1 MKHIVM
7 GTAGHV
13 DHGKTALIKRLTGV
27 DTDRLKEEKERGI
40 TIELGFASLV
50 LPGGQTVGIVDV
62 PGHERFVKNMVAGAA
77 GIDLVAMVIA
87 ADEGIMPQTREHLH
101 ICSLLGIRRGVVVV
115 TKIDMVD
122 KEWLELVQEDIRAYL
137 KGTFLE
143 GMPVV
148 PVSSFTGEG
157 IPALLEAIGRSVEE
171 IKETQD
177 IGILRLPVDRVFT
190 MKGFGTVITG
200 TLISGSVTVGE
211 EVEFFPAGFPAK
223 VRGIQVHNEAVK
235 TAEAGQRTAVN
246 LQGADREEIERGSI
260 LANVGSLQA
269 SLRID
274 CVYNHL
280 KSTGKK
286 IMNRT
291 IVRLHAGTG
300 EIMARL
306 VLYDRD
312 FLEPGQEGY
321 GQFVLE
327 KPLAAVAGD
336 RFVVRSY
343 SPVTTIGGGVIV
355 DPLSAKHKKS
365 DSEIIADFGALA
377 DDDPV
382 RKIEVITRR
391 AGIGGI
397 ALGELVVRTGIPAR
411 RLGKILEGM
420 FADRRAVLVDR
431 EEMRVLSAVVYEEL
445 KGWIVDRLADYHKQY
460 PLREA
465 LPREELRTT
474 PGIGSAA
481 GQKIFLIALHD
492 LEKKGK
498 LFVEREMIRLQGH
511 KVRLDVDM
519 GSLRESLSKAY
530 RNGGRTPPTA
540 REIAE
545 MFPDRKKEVA
555 SLEQLMLRE
564 GEIVRISEDLN
575 FHRDVLARLRED
587 YKRMLV
593 KDGEA
598 NPASVRE
605 LTGLSR
611 KFIIPLMEYFDST
624 KLTMRAGDKRIL
636 RERTVT

>member
-40 TIELGFASLV
+40 TIELGFASLA

-87 ADEGIMPQTREHLH
+87 ADEGVMPQTREHLQ

-122 KEWLELVQEDIRAYL
+122 RDWLDLVQEDIRAFL
-137 KGTFLE
+137 TGTFLE
-143 GMPVV
+143 GMPIV

-157 IPALLEAIGRSVEE
+157 ILTLLEAIERSVEE
-171 IKETQD
+171 IRETQD
-177 IGILRLPVDRVFT
+177 IGILRLPVDRVFS
-190 MKGFGTVITG
+190 MKGFGTVVTG

-211 EVEFFPAGFPAK
+211 DVEFFPVGFRAK
-223 VRGIQVHNEAVK
+223 VRGVQVHNEAVK

-246 LQGADREEIERGSI
+246 LQGADREEVERGSI
-260 LANVGSLQA
+260 LANVGSLQS

-274 CVYNHL
+274 CVYSHL
-280 KSTGKK
+280 KSAGKK
-286 IMNRT
+286 IVNRT
-291 IVRLHAGTG
+291 IVRLHAGTS

-312 FLEPGQEGY
+312 SLEPGEEGHA
-321 GQFVLE
+321 QFVLE
-327 KPLAAVAGD
+327 KPLAVVAGD

-343 SPVTTIGGGVIV
+343 SPATTIGGGVIV
-355 DPLSAKHKKS
+355 DPLPAKHKKS
-365 DSEIIADFGALA
+365 DPGIISDFEMLA
-377 DDDPV
+377 GDDAV
-382 RKIEVITRR
+382 GRIEVITRR
-391 AGIGGI
+391 AGIEGI
-397 ALGELVVRTGIPAR
+397 VIGELVVRTGIPAK
-411 RLGKILEGM
+411 RLSKLLEGM
-420 FADRRAVLVDR
+420 FSERKAVLVDR
-431 EEMRVLSAVVYEEL
+431 EEMRVLSAVVYDNLRE
-445 KGWIVDRLADYHKQY
+445 WIVGKISDYHKQY

-465 LPREELRTT
+465 LAREELRTT
-474 PGIGSAA
+474 QGIGSAA
-481 GQKIFLIALHD
+481 GPKIFLIALND

-498 LFVEREMIRLQGH
+498 IVVEREMIRLKEH
-511 KVRLDVDM
+511 EVRLDVDL

-530 RNGGRTPPTA
+530 REGGLTPPTA
-540 REIAE
+540 REIAA

-575 FHRDVLARLRED
+575 FHRDVLVKLRED
-587 YKRMLV
+587 YKKMLLR
-593 KDGEA
+593 DGEA
-598 NPASVRE
+598 NPSSVRE

-636 RERTVT
+636 REHP

>member
-87 ADEGIMPQTREHLH
+87 ADEGVMPQTREHLH

-157 IPALLEAIGRSVEE
+157 IPVLLDAIDRSVEE
-171 IKETQD
+171 IQETQD

-211 EVEFFPAGFPAK
+211 DVEFFPAGFPAK

-280 KSTGKK
+280 KSAGKK

-291 IVRLHAGTG
+291 IVRLHAGTS
-300 EIMARL
+300 EIMARF

-312 FLEPGQEGY
+312 FLEPGEEGY
-321 GQFVLE
+321 VQFVLE

-355 DPLSAKHKKS
+355 DPLPTKHKKS
-365 DSEIIADFGALA
+365 DSEIIDDFGTLA
-377 DDDPV
+377 DDDPG
-382 RKIEVITRR
+382 RKIEVIARR

-397 ALGELVVRTGIPAR
+397 VIGELVVRTGIPAR

-420 FADRRAVLVDR
+420 FADRKAVLVDR

-445 KGWIVDRLADYHKQY
+445 KEWIVGRLADYHKQY

-481 GQKIFLIALHD
+481 GPKIFLIALHD

-498 LFVEREMIRLQGH
+498 LVVEREMIRLQGH

-519 GSLRESLSKAY
+519 GSLRERLSKAY
-530 RNGGRTPPTA
+530 RDGGRTPPTA

-575 FHRDVLARLRED
+575 FHRDVLAKLRED

-636 RERTVT
+636 RERTDT